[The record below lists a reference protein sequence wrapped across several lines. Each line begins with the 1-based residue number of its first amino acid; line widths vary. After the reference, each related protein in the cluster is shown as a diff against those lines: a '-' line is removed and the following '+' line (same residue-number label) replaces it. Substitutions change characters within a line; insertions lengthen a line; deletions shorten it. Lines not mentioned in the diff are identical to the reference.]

1 MKPLKHTLKAG
12 KVFLESAGREELPGN
27 WKPDHGR
34 RDKALER
41 EPQERWRL
49 KEASKGFWS
58 LHRREGSQTLRA
70 GLSGGQVCFP
80 DTS

>member
-1 MKPLKHTLKAG
+1 LKHTLKAG
-12 KVFLESAGREELPGN
+12 KVFLESAGREELLGN
-27 WKPDHGR
+27 RKPDHGR

-58 LHRREGSQTLRA
+58 FTPSKG
-70 GLSGGQVCFP
+70 
-80 DTS
+80 